1 MALEKWQLE
10 ERFRNDYLKD
20 HEYFKLI
27 EKNHHWAVTGIG
39 TGFICSLLGAI
50 VGEPEVLGYSGF
62 VIGAVADYFMRKAF
76 YDELEKFQQG
86 RSKYNGW
93 HIDD

>member
-1 MALEKWQLE
+1 MTLKKWQLE

-27 EKNHHWAVTGIG
+27 ERNHHWAVTGIG

-50 VGEPEVLGYSGF
+50 VGESTTLGWSVF
-62 VIGAVADYFMRKAF
+62 VIGAVADYFMRKAY
-76 YDELEKFQQG
+76 YDELEKFEQG
-86 RSKYNGW
+86 RSIYNGRYT
-93 HIDD
+93 DD

>member
-1 MALEKWQLE
+1 MALKKWQLE

-39 TGFICSLLGAI
+39 TAFIFACLGAI
-50 VGEPEVLGYSGF
+50 VGEAKILGWVGF

-76 YDELEKFQQG
+76 YGELEKFEQG
-86 RSKYNGW
+86 RSIYNLR